1 MQKHLQDFKGTIDL
15 LVLGDL
21 QTMSSLG
28 VVPHPGQ
35 GVWLLTDL
43 TREQCH
49 IYISQDNLLGLC
61 SYTLHRVLQLSSKL
75 SLTTHREISLG
86 GVTRSGSIFKLEP
99 ILKWILLLQQVH
111 SRHY

>member
-43 TREQCH
+43 TREQCY
-49 IYISQDNLLGLC
+49 IYISQENL
-61 SYTLHRVLQLSSKL
+61 
-75 SLTTHREISLG
+75 IM
-86 GVTRSGSIFKLEP
+86 
-99 ILKWILLLQQVH
+99 
-111 SRHY
+111 

>member
-21 QTMSSLG
+21 QTMGSLG

-43 TREQCH
+43 TRDQCH
-49 IYISQDNLLGLC
+49 IDIGQDN
-61 SYTLHRVLQLSSKL
+61 
-75 SLTTHREISLG
+75 
-86 GVTRSGSIFKLEP
+86 SIL
-99 ILKWILLLQQVH
+99 
-111 SRHY
+111 

>member
-21 QTMSSLG
+21 QTMGSLG

-49 IYISQDNLLGLC
+49 IYISQDNL
-61 SYTLHRVLQLSSKL
+61 
-75 SLTTHREISLG
+75 IM
-86 GVTRSGSIFKLEP
+86 
-99 ILKWILLLQQVH
+99 
-111 SRHY
+111 

>member
-21 QTMSSLG
+21 QTVGGLG

-49 IYISQDNLLGLC
+49 INISQYN
-61 SYTLHRVLQLSSKL
+61 S
-75 SLTTHREISLG
+75 ISELY
-86 GVTRSGSIFKLEP
+86 LA
-99 ILKWILLLQQVH
+99 
-111 SRHY
+111 